1 MRKKIIVFFLALLC
15 CACEGDYPYSRRYPC
30 HFMLKYDLH
39 QTSLAFAAVKSF
51 GMYVSITTKGDGRTA
66 VRHVYVT
73 SNEKGAP
80 TEDIIIRSDD
90 ENYRVFQLG
99 RSNET
104 GLIVGCTN
112 FNGPVAYDR
121 SCPNCG
127 ELQKLEFTG
136 NRQQVACDGCKR
148 SYMLDTGGIISGASG
163 DPLQLYKCQF
173 DGVWLTVT
181 NGLKP

>member
-39 QTSLAFAAVKSF
+39 QTSLAFAAVKSV

-73 SNEKGAP
+73 
-80 TEDIIIRSDD
+80 
-90 ENYRVFQLG
+90 
-99 RSNET
+99 SNET

>member
-1 MRKKIIVFFLALLC
+1 
-15 CACEGDYPYSRRYPC
+15 
-30 HFMLKYDLH
+30 MLKYDLH
-39 QTSLAFAAVKSF
+39 QTSLAFAAVKSV

>member
-1 MRKKIIVFFLALLC
+1 
-15 CACEGDYPYSRRYPC
+15 
-30 HFMLKYDLH
+30 MLKYDLH
-39 QTSLAFAAVKSF
+39 QTSLAFAAVKSV

-121 SCPNCG
+121 SCPNC
-127 ELQKLEFTG
+127 ESLQPLTFTG
-136 NRQQVACDGCKR
+136 NRQQVACSACKR
-148 SYMLDTGGIISGASG
+148 TYMLDTGAIISGASG